1 MQHADRLDRAQA
13 LTRPGRIDRKVSVP
27 LPDENGRRA
36 ILALHARRLS
46 IELEVSG
53 ATPRPDAED
62 PLRLAEIAA
71 QTSGFSGTPRASFRL
86 RSGPRSESDLVCAG
100 ADLANL
106 VNEAAMLAV
115 RDGKENVSSAH
126 FRMALG
132 KAVEEKRLMAT
143 STQTTRED
151 NAGGGLQ
158 LPPDLARFMENM
170 MGGPRQP
177 AGGGG
182 VPATPQQ
189 PGGGGKRPR
198 GGGTGGGGG
207 APHEPELD

>member
-1 MQHADRLDRAQA
+1 M
-13 LTRPGRIDRKVSVP
+13 P

-71 QTSGFSGTPRASFRL
+71 QTSGFSGTPSASLRL
-86 RSGPRSESDLVCAG
+86 RSGPRSQSDLLCAG

-115 RDGKENVSSAH
+115 REGKENVSSAH

-132 KAVEEKRLMAT
+132 KAVEERRLMAT

-170 MGGPRQP
+170 MGGPRQ

-182 VPATPQQ
+182 IPTTPQQ
-189 PGGGGKRPR
+189 PGGGGKRPK
-198 GGGTGGGGG
+198 GGGAGGESGR

>member
-1 MQHADRLDRAQA
+1 M
-13 LTRPGRIDRKVSVP
+13 P

-86 RSGPRSESDLVCAG
+86 RSGPRSQSDLLCAG

-132 KAVEEKRLMAT
+132 KAVEERRLMAT

-170 MGGPRQP
+170 MGGPRQ

-182 VPATPQQ
+182 MPSPQQ
-189 PGGGGKRPR
+189 PDGGGKRPR
-198 GGGTGGGGG
+198 GGGTG